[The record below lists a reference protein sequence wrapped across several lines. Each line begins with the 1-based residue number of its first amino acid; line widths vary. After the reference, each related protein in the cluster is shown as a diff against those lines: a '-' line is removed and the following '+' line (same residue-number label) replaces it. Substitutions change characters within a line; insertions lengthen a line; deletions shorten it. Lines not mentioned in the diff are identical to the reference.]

1 MKTIYDIILKPL
13 FTEQSSSLQERENA
27 YTFEV
32 VKSSNKYQIKD
43 AVEKIFKVKV
53 KKVCTL
59 NYEGKKKRLGRFEGK
74 RRSWK
79 KAIVYLVDKNQKID
93 FYESV

>member
-1 MKTIYDIILKPL
+1 MRTIYDTILRPL
-13 FTEQSSSLQERENA
+13 FTEQSTILQERENA

-32 VKSSNKYQIKD
+32 AKDSNKYQIKE
-43 AVEKIFKVKV
+43 AIEKIFKVKV
-53 KKVCTL
+53 KKVCTA

-79 KAIVYLVDKNQKID
+79 KAIVYLADKEQKID